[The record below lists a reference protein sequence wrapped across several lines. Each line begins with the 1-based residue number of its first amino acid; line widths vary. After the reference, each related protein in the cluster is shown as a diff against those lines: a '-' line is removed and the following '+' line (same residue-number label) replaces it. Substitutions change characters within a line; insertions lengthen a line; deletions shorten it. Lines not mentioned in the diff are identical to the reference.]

1 MISSC
6 RFALAGMA
14 VIFCAAA
21 GIAAVEEGRTVVV
34 KGDRCEWRFLP
45 IDGTSMLPTEY
56 MCTGKNREVEEEVH
70 LAPFWIAS
78 SAVTRRQF
86 AEIMPASPLP
96 RSRNHVSTKQT
107 IPTRLSIAS
116 HGWRRL
122 NSARDSMRNIAE
134 NCQKDIFCNCQS
146 PLNGR
151 MRFGS
156 WRKRKSS
163 PVPSVVCSSLARGAE
178 ASCEHIATG
187 IWILQ
192 GEERRWSGI
201 LPSIMLYCRLT

>member
-6 RFALAGMA
+6 RFVVAEMA

-86 AEIMPASPLP
+86 AEIMGV
-96 RSRNHVSTKQT
+96 SRGINRT
-107 IPTRLSIAS
+107 ILECKGRA
-116 HGWRRL
+116 RR
-122 NSARDSMRNIAE
+122 NQED
-134 NCQKDIFCNCQS
+134 
-146 PLNGR
+146 
-151 MRFGS
+151 GS
-156 WRKRKSS
+156 
-163 PVPSVVCSSLARGAE
+163 
-178 ASCEHIATG
+178 
-187 IWILQ
+187 Q
-192 GEERRWSGI
+192 Q
-201 LPSIMLYCRLT
+201 Y